1 VSVHQLPDGRWFVQ
15 WRNAEGKR
23 VREYFGRGGDA
34 ERAARQRN
42 HDLGLGASGLAAG
55 PTFAD
60 LAEQYFLAR
69 RSSVAATTRT
79 DLAWKLEGVI
89 LPALGELSAL
99 RVDAPALDQ
108 YVAARLAIGRKR
120 TSVHRELSII
130 RAVLRW
136 GVSRRLIAHNP
147 MEGYPMPSRDDAIL
161 QPPTSAELAAIHA
174 AAAPHLQ
181 RAILL
186 AAYTGMRP
194 GSSELLGLRWQ
205 AVDLINGTIFVESA
219 KKGGMRAR
227 VVPIAEALA
236 TQLRIWLQADRQAGK
251 VEFVV
256 HYHGRRVERIKTA
269 WRAALVRAG
278 ITRRI
283 RPYDLRHLAASTML
297 DAGADLKSVSE
308 ILGHSSPDLTLRTYQ
323 HTSTALRRDAVAK
336 IGSLLPIDST
346 GDNGKTKK

>member
-1 VSVHQLPDGRWFVQ
+1 MEKLVINNQVWARAIVDRMKKAAG
-15 WRNAEGKR
+15 
-23 VREYFGRGGDA
+23 VRTYSELGDA
-34 ERAARQRN
+34 LNGISSPAISKAIGKGTIPPAWFDIIQEKF
-42 HDLGLGASGLAAG
+42 GLSKQELTRPLEPIEAG
-55 PTFAD
+55 VRF
-60 LAEQYFLAR
+60 
-69 RSSVAATTRT
+69 SVA
-79 DLAWKLEGVI
+79 ESV
-89 LPALGELSAL
+89 PA
-99 RVDAPALDQ
+99 
-108 YVAARLAIGRKR
+108 

-136 GVSRRLIAHNP
+136 AVSRRLIAHNP
-147 MEGYPMPSRDDAIL
+147 MEGYPMPTRDDAVL

-227 VVPIAEALA
+227 VVPIAAPLAEAL
-236 TQLRIWLQADRQAGK
+236 QQWLRADREAGTMD
-251 VEFVV
+251 FVV
-256 HYHGRRVERIKTA
+256 HYHGRRVARIKTA

-283 RPYDLRHLAASTML
+283 RPYDLRHLAASAML

-323 HTSTALRRDAVAK
+323 HTSTALRRDAIAR
-336 IGSLLPIDST
+336 IGSLLPIDTS
-346 GDNGKTKK
+346 GEDGKSGK

>member
-1 VSVHQLPDGRWFVQ
+1 MSVHQLPDGRWFVQ
-15 WRNAEGKR
+15 WRNPAGKR
-23 VREYFGRGGDA
+23 AREYFGRGIDA

-42 HDLGLGASGLAAG
+42 HELGLGAAGQAGG

-69 RSSVAATTRT
+69 RAQVAASTRT

-89 LPALGELSAL
+89 LPVLGELPAL
-99 RVDAPALDQ
+99 RVDAAVLDQ
-108 YVAARLAIGRKR
+108 YVAGRLAVGRKQ

-136 GVSRRLIAHNP
+136 AVSRRLLAHNP
-147 MEGYPMPSRDDAIL
+147 MEGYPMPTRDDAIL

-227 VVPIAEALA
+227 VVPIAAALGE
-236 TQLRIWLQADRQAGK
+236 QLRIWLQADRQAGQMD
-251 VEFVV
+251 FVV

-283 RPYDLRHLAASTML
+283 RPYDLRHLAASAML

-323 HTSTALRRDAVAK
+323 HTSTALRRDAIAR
-336 IGSLLPIDST
+336 IGSLLPIDTS
-346 GDNGKTKK
+346 GEHGKSGK